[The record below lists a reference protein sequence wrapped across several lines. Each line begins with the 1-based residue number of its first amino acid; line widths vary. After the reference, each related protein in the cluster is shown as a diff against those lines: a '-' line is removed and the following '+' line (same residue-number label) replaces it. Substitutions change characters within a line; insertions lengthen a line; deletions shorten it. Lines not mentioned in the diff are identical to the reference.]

1 MYIVWRKNAIISDK
15 VVELFVE
22 FEVSGGRRLGPFD
35 RPPWLYRPIYC
46 RHTGPG
52 RVCHIPRLVRAE
64 RVKNKVKQVLLRR
77 FPGIR
82 SCCIDDSLVRSAWWA
97 GIYNCIRQWQ
107 EGDEG
112 FDRAGLDCDIPSIVA
127 KLQSVVPAP
136 TLSMRRQWHA
146 YSAESERVREA
157 EWRLNEEKLERQR
170 HQDRLRAERLKQEEA
185 ARAERL
191 KQEEARRA
199 EEQQRQEQA
208 SRRHNVAGC
217 RPGALWWEIL
227 GVDDRS
233 PFAEVKRAYLS
244 LVKLHHPDRGGDA
257 ELFRRVEEAFEAY
270 EALGRPQ

>member
-1 MYIVWRKNAIISDK
+1 MYIVWRENAIISDK

-22 FEVSGGRRLGPFD
+22 FEVPGGRRLGPFD

-46 RHTGPG
+46 RHSGPG

-64 RVKNKVKQVLLRR
+64 RVDNKVKQVLLRR

-82 SCCIDDSLVRSAWWA
+82 SCCLDDWLVRSAWWV
-97 GIYNCIRQWQ
+97 GIDHWVRRWE
-107 EGDEG
+107 EGDKG

-136 TLSMRRQWHA
+136 TRSMRRRWRA
-146 YSAESERVREA
+146 YSAECERVREA
-157 EWRLNEEKLERQR
+157 EWESIKEQLERQR
-170 HQDRLRAERLKQEEA
+170 RQDRLRAEWLKQEEA
-185 ARAERL
+185 RRAEWL

-217 RPGALWWEIL
+217 RPGAPWWEIL
-227 GVDDRS
+227 GVDSGS
-233 PFAEVKRAYLS
+233 PFAEVKRAYLT

-270 EALGRPQ
+270 EDLGRPQ